1 MISNNIVKVSEYDD
15 AIFYKA
21 VCDCMCDDHNQTI
34 HLEYDKKVNLMLLNL
49 YNHVRYNDWVGGS
62 WFRKMCRRMTASVKL
77 LFTGEIELTG
87 EFIFNGEPAIKD
99 YIKALNSGIRKLKEN
114 KTFGKEK

>member
-1 MISNNIVKVSEYDD
+1 MKIPNNIAKTAEYDD

-21 VCDCMCDDHNQTI
+21 VCDCMCDDHNQTL
-34 HLEYDKKVNLMLLNL
+34 HLEYDKKFNLMTLDLCN
-49 YNHVRYNDWVGGS
+49 NVCYNDWVGGS
-62 WFRKMCRRMTASVKL
+62 WFRKMWRRMTASVKL

-99 YIKALNSGIRKLKEN
+99 YIKALNSGIRELKEN
-114 KTFGKEK
+114 EKK